1 MTTIVYCIILLSL
14 APSTPPQNFTV
25 KVLSSTDVFLRWFPP
40 LLDQQNGEIRSYHVR
55 QYETSTGILTNH
67 TQEGNHTELV
77 VGSLHAHYQYQFT
90 IAAETVQLG
99 PFSNPVTVTT
109 LESGQFML
117 SQNLPL
123 IYIMGLCSKC
133 DITAIIIAAIR
144 NVIISGS
151 AGNEKNVNVVYL

>member
-1 MTTIVYCIILLSL
+1 MCTVSFSL

-40 LLDQQNGEIRSYHVR
+40 SLDQQNGEIRNYHIR
-55 QYETSTGILTNH
+55 QFETSKGILTNH

-77 VGSLHAHYQYQFT
+77 VGSLHAYYQYQFT
-90 IAAETVQLG
+90 IAAETVQPG

-117 SQNLPL
+117 SVHVTKL
-123 IYIMGLCSKC
+123 
-133 DITAIIIAAIR
+133 AIDLH
-144 NVIISGS
+144 NGFMF
-151 AGNEKNVNVVYL
+151 